1 MKKLLQNKIAES
13 KLSLPVMVIYAVG
26 IWLMC
31 GLINREWWVQF
42 ALFAIS
48 VYLMVELNNISA
60 LIRVYSRMVSCSFII
75 LICSACFLFP
85 LTQGAIVQTMV
96 IGALILLFMTYQDQQ
111 SPGLTYYAF
120 ILWSIATG
128 ASVHMLFY
136 LPLLWLL
143 MGTQLQ
149 SLSWRTLSASVLGI
163 LTPYWIYACWLVW
176 QGDFTPLIAHFK
188 QLDNL
193 QVPLQFTTL
202 DTGRIAVFVLLAV
215 VSVIGTIHFIRQHH
229 FDKIRIRQLY
239 GFFIW
244 MDLATALF
252 IVLQPQFYDVLIRIM
267 FICTAPLIG
276 HFLALTH
283 TKITNIAFCILVV
296 ITLAVTGLNLWM
308 SSFLF

>member
-1 MKKLLQNKIAES
+1 
-13 KLSLPVMVIYAVG
+13 MVIYAVG

-252 IVLQPQFYDVLIRIM
+252 VVLQPQFYDVLIRIM

>member
-252 IVLQPQFYDVLIRIM
+252 VVLQPQFYDVLIRIM

>member
-48 VYLMVELNNISA
+48 VYLIVELNNISA

-111 SPGLTYYAF
+111 SSGLTYYAF

-252 IVLQPQFYDVLIRIM
+252 VVLQPQFYDVLIRIM

>member
-60 LIRVYSRMVSCSFII
+60 LIRIYSRMVSCSFII

-252 IVLQPQFYDVLIRIM
+252 VVLQPQFYDVLIRIM

>member
-1 MKKLLQNKIAES
+1 
-13 KLSLPVMVIYAVG
+13 MVIYAVG

-111 SPGLTYYAF
+111 SPGFTYYAF

-244 MDLATALF
+244 MDLATVLF
-252 IVLQPQFYDVLIRIM
+252 VVLQPQFYDVLIRIM